1 MLSLRVCVCKQR
13 TCIKFH
19 IQMYLWILAC
29 LHADMQGELAGIAAK
44 LRAYRPAATVLEA
57 EVAPARTGDGG
68 TGASGR
74 GGPQMFLEVMRL
86 KRSTHDGT
94 IQARSGLSCLHAPA
108 SVLPLC
114 GGVLFLWYLAN
125 LSASAALSY
134 EPVRHQSLLRCR
146 LQSAMP

>member
-1 MLSLRVCVCKQR
+1 MS
-13 TCIKFH
+13 
-19 IQMYLWILAC
+19 AC

-94 IQARSGLSCLHAPA
+94 IRVCTCTVPHSI
-108 SVLPLC
+108 LP
-114 GGVLFLWYLAN
+114 
-125 LSASAALSY
+125 
-134 EPVRHQSLLRCR
+134 SLL
-146 LQSAMP
+146 MPAAEKSVVDWLIG